1 MKNII
6 VEKMMINDVEKV
18 VNLAKNIYG
27 SATDFK
33 EYFLLKL
40 NCENYAIFCL
50 KIESKLI
57 GFVEC
62 SLRYDCVEGTNPSPV
77 GYLEG
82 VFVDKKS
89 RNKGYDM
96 VLEKACEK
104 WVQKIGC
111 KELASDCTIEN
122 NESIAFYKQ
131 IGFIEVNRAVCFS
144 KKMDLN

>member
-40 NCENYAIFCL
+40 NCDNYAIFCL

-62 SLRYDCVEGTNPSPV
+62 SLRYDCVEGTKSSTV

-89 RNKGYDM
+89 RNKCYDM
-96 VLEKACEK
+96 VLEKAWEK

-111 KELASDCTIEN
+111 KEFASDYN
-122 NESIAFYKQ
+122 NDNNDSIAFYKQ
-131 IGFIEVNRAVCFS
+131 IGFIEVNMAVCFS
-144 KKMDLN
+144 KKLDLN